1 MSTLRGHA
9 PMWGDTAGLS
19 PRTFLRCVRVRELL
33 SDGIENN
40 VSNTGEQEEKEICS
54 AVTKLNPNK
63 PLLRSSRAAIPR
75 LSVTTNTRVN
85 YCGSALHSCQRTP

>member
-40 VSNTGEQEEKEICS
+40 VSNTGEQQGKEICS
-54 AVTKLNPNK
+54 AVTKFNPNK

-75 LSVTTNTRVN
+75 LSVTTNT
-85 YCGSALHSCQRTP
+85 

>member
-54 AVTKLNPNK
+54 AVTKLNPTQ
-63 PLLRSSRAAIPR
+63 PRDQTQVSRIAGGFFRS
-75 LSVTTNTRVN
+75 
-85 YCGSALHSCQRTP
+85 

>member
-40 VSNTGEQEEKEICS
+40 VSNTGEQQGKEICS

-75 LSVTTNTRVN
+75 LSVTTNTGVN
-85 YCGSALHSCQRTP
+85 YCGSALHICQRTP